1 MRIYLPYGKKQVE
14 CDIDNDRILQ
24 IVTPSETDPAPD
36 QQFEVE
42 KALKTPIDGPTI
54 EELSPRGKVI
64 AIAVD
69 DITRETPTHILLPP
83 LLQQLE
89 IAGAKK
95 SDIKIIT
102 ALGTHR
108 PMTKDEM
115 KEKYG
120 SEILEEYEV
129 VNHAFNDPSQ
139 LEYCGTIAEDI
150 PVWINKEYLKA
161 DIRITTGNIVPH
173 FNAGWGAGAKILLPG
188 LAGEET
194 VGRMHVHSGI
204 TTPNC
209 LGIEEN
215 PTRKIINAFAE
226 KVGIHLLVNT
236 VLTLKREVIQVFA
249 GHFVKA
255 HQQGVRFAK
264 CIYGV
269 PLSELADITIC
280 SSYPANIEFWQGA
293 KGLSAS
299 DLATKNGGGIILL
312 TPCPEGLAV
321 MHPLWSDYLHHTHEE
336 LKAIYKKGAVEDFIA
351 LGIALSVTYVR
362 DRHKICIISDGIS
375 DQDAE
380 KIRFQKAKATEE
392 ALNFLSK
399 QYGEKSK
406 INIITHGGETYPTLT
421 K

>member
-1 MRIYLPYGKKQVE
+1 MQIYLPYGKKQVE
-14 CDIDNDRILQ
+14 CDIDDDRIIQ

-42 KALKTPIDGPTI
+42 KALKNPIDGPTI

-83 LLQQLE
+83 ILKQLE

-108 PMTKDEM
+108 PMTIDEM

-120 SEILEEYEV
+120 AEILEEYEV
-129 VNHAFNDPSQ
+129 VNHVFNDSSQ
-139 LEYCGTIAEDI
+139 LEYCGMIANDI

-194 VGRMHVHSGI
+194 VGRMHVHSGM

-209 LGIEEN
+209 LGMEES
-215 PTRKIINAFAE
+215 PTRKIINAFAD

-255 HQQGVRFAK
+255 HQQGVQLAK
-264 CIYGV
+264 RIYSV

-299 DLATKNGGGIILL
+299 DLATKKGGGIILL

-321 MHPLWSDYLHHTHEE
+321 MHPLWSDYLHQTHEE
-336 LKAIYKKGAVEDFIA
+336 LKTIYKKGAVEDLIA

-362 DRHKICIISDGIS
+362 DRHKICIISKGIS

-380 KIRFQKAKATEE
+380 KIGFQKFKLPDE
-392 ALNFLSK
+392 ALNTLSK

-406 INIITHGGETYPTLT
+406 INIITHGAETYPTLT

>member
-1 MRIYLPYGKKQVE
+1 
-14 CDIDNDRILQ
+14 
-24 IVTPSETDPAPD
+24 
-36 QQFEVE
+36 
-42 KALKTPIDGPTI
+42 
-54 EELSPRGKVI
+54 
-64 AIAVD
+64 
-69 DITRETPTHILLPP
+69 
-83 LLQQLE
+83 
-89 IAGAKK
+89 
-95 SDIKIIT
+95 
-102 ALGTHR
+102 
-108 PMTKDEM
+108 MTKDEM

-120 SEILEEYEV
+120 ADILEEYEV
-129 VNHAFNDPSQ
+129 VNHVFNDPSQ
-139 LEYCGTIAEDI
+139 LKYCGTIADDI

-194 VGRMHVHSGI
+194 VGRMHVHSGM
-204 TTPNC
+204 TTPNS
-209 LGIEEN
+209 LGIEES

-226 KVGIHLLVNT
+226 KVGIHLLMNT

-264 CIYGV
+264 HIYGV

-280 SSYPANIEFWQGA
+280 SSYPATIEFWQGA

-321 MHPLWSDYLHHTHEE
+321 MHPRWGDYLHHTHEE
-336 LKAIYKKGAVEDFIA
+336 LKAIYKKGAVEDLIA

-380 KIRFQKAKATEE
+380 KIGFQQVKVTDE